1 MNDLATIE
9 QPATQNAL
17 ALMMDP
23 AKLQNLMSFAEMMA
37 KSTITVPQHLRGKPA
52 DCMAIAMQAVQWG
65 MNPFAV
71 AQKTHVTQ
79 GGLLGYE
86 AQLVNAVIVNSGA
99 LDGRPENEFLGDWD
113 KILGRVEE
121 RQGQSGGKYYVSAW
135 KKEDETGLGVNVLA
149 TLRGEREPR
158 RVRVM
163 LSQAYP
169 RFSTQWATDPQ
180 QQITYLAVRKFAR
193 RYVPDAILGVYT
205 TDELEAAPMHST
217 GPAAEIMP
225 DGSSRPL
232 MPTRAAARQKTA
244 TAEAPVDSGATEA
257 DSNAATHEDT
267 GELAS
272 DGHRRNLEIKAKAVG
287 VDLAVVLQRMG
298 IRSETL
304 TVMQFNRVKA
314 ELTK

>member
-1 MNDLATIE
+1 MNDLQTLD
-9 QPATQNAL
+9 PAAPHTAV

-37 KSTITVPQHLRGKPA
+37 KSAITVPQHLRGKPA
-52 DCMAIAMQAVQWG
+52 DCMAIAMQAAQWR

-71 AQKTHVTQ
+71 AQKTHVTP
-79 GGLLGYE
+79 GGVLGYE

-99 LDGRPENEFLGDWD
+99 LDGRPENHFLGDWD
-113 KILGRVEE
+113 KILGRVA
-121 RQGQSGGKYYVSAW
+121 AW
-135 KKEDETGLGVNVLA
+135 KREDEVGLGVDVVA

-180 QQITYLAVRKFAR
+180 QQITYLALRKFAR

-205 TDELEAAPMHST
+205 ADELDAASMEA
-217 GPAAEIMP
+217 PASADEVMA

-232 MPTRAAARQKTA
+232 MPTRTTTRQRNCASVIDASDPPLDDVTPAPSTAAAAQTPGND
-244 TAEAPVDSGATEA
+244 TAELAT
-257 DSNAATHEDT
+257 
-267 GELAS
+267 
-272 DGHRRNLEIKAKAVG
+272 DGHKRNLELKAKAAG
-287 VDLAVVLQRMG
+287 IELPLVLQRLG
-298 IRSETL
+298 IDPETL
-304 TVMQFNRVKA
+304 TIAQFNRAKA
-314 ELTK
+314 ELSK